1 MFWIIG
7 LILLIMLIPL
17 LRIVGILL
25 LLIFCLTLFTSSDKS
40 VTVTALPLSIMTYQE
55 LVDYPMDCNF
65 KDLQLIELKNLQTV
79 KNFDP
84 DPDLL
89 EDSDRAFNSRLKAT
103 IWWYAY
109 RCDQ

>member
-1 MFWIIG
+1 
-7 LILLIMLIPL
+7 MLIPL

-40 VTVTALPLSIMTYQE
+40 VTVTALPPSIMTYQE

-65 KDLQLIELKNLQTV
+65 KDQQLIELKNLQTI

>member
-40 VTVTALPLSIMTYQE
+40 VTVTALPPSIMTYQE

-65 KDLQLIELKNLQTV
+65 KDQQLIELKNLQTI
-79 KNFDP
+79 KNFDA